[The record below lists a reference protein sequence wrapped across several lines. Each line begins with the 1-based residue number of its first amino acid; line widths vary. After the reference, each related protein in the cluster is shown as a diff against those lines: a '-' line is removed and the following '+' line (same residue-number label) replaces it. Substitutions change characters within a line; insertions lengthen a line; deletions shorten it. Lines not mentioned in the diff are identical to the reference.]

1 MSDDLSILNTLF
13 WWIVV
18 TCTNSPT
25 KAGPNSVHHSQG
37 GDTAASLRRKH
48 KTDMISTPLFLA
60 IYSIGL
66 LVTLAVLVPIIKRRK
81 WNRLPIFILCI
92 IFNILC
98 IVSSAVRL
106 ARVYQKFDYSDPKQ
120 LKKFVALQETF
131 VAIRSISYIFPVA
144 LILTLCILFIK
155 VLVSIGLIGRKISY
169 ILYCIGS
176 ALILV
181 TVMTNVAFIFF
192 VLFAKKMSDVASY
205 LYFSLM
211 SLYIF
216 LAGLFF
222 GILALRVGVHAL
234 RLACSKKAPRKIIL
248 LFVCVFVLLV
258 LRIPAYFV
266 AMTGVLSRAHIN
278 FIISHISECLIAFVV
293 CIMFHERIGRSFKS
307 SKKPKT
313 VQQQNSDKK
322 KSIEKGEVDLE
333 SGKIVEIEE
342 EEGEKEQK
350 TIEEPQMEP
359 VLAIVSVETENE
371 SSETK

>member
-1 MSDDLSILNTLF
+1 L
-13 WWIVV
+13 WWIVG

-25 KAGPNSVHHSQG
+25 KAGANRSIHLSQG
-37 GDTAASLRRKH
+37 DETAASLRRKL

-120 LKKFVALQETF
+120 VKKFVALQETF

-155 VLVSIGLIGRKISY
+155 VLVSIGLIGPRISY
-169 ILYCIGS
+169 LLYCIGS

-192 VLFAKKMSDVASY
+192 VLFAKKISDVASY

-293 CIMFHERIGRSFKS
+293 CIMFHERIRRSFK

-313 VQQQNSDKK
+313 VQQQSSDKK
-322 KSIEKGEVDLE
+322 IESIEKGEVYLE
-333 SGKIVEIEE
+333 SGKIVEKEE
-342 EEGEKEQK
+342 EEGEREQAPK

-359 VLAIVSVETENE
+359 VLAIVIVETENE
-371 SSETK
+371 YSETK